1 MEVTMNALKLALLI
15 VGIAL
20 AALLGLWAIG
30 LAFSLLKSLFWV
42 IVLLLIVA
50 LLWKLFGSSES
61 SALSGTGDDGKLQ
74 NPEMTLD
81 EYRRKIEALARGEGD
96 KRP

>member
-1 MEVTMNALKLALLI
+1 MNALKLALLI

-74 NPEMTLD
+74 NAEMTLD
-81 EYRRKIEALARGEGD
+81 EYRQKIEALARGEGD